1 VANRVLTREFFDR
14 GADAVASDL
23 VGCVMAVRDADRVQ
37 YARLV
42 ETEAYGGLD
51 DPASHAFRGPT
62 PRSSIMFGP
71 SGFLYVYRI
80 YGLHWC
86 MNVVTGPAGVAGAV
100 LLRAAEL
107 SDELGHAVGDS
118 DRRLR
123 GPGNLT
129 RGLGVAG
136 ADNGVDCCS
145 PDGRLSLYPRD
156 SIAELVIGRT
166 TRVGVTRERDRRSR
180 YFLEGHDAVSAHPR
194 KLTDDAT

>member
-1 VANRVLTREFFDR
+1 MRRVLPRVFFDR
-14 GADAVASDL
+14 DPDEVAVDL
-23 VGCVMAVRDADRVQ
+23 VGCVMAVREAERVR

-62 PRSSIMFGP
+62 ARSRIMFGP

-86 MNVVTGPAGVAGAV
+86 MNIVTGPAGVAGAV

-107 SDELGHAVGDS
+107 SDELGHGVDDP

-129 RGLGVAG
+129 RGLGVTG

-145 PDGRLSLYPRD
+145 PEGRISLHPRGPNAD
-156 SIAELVIGRT
+156 LVIGRT
-166 TRVGVTRERDRRSR
+166 TRVGVTHGRERRSR
-180 YFLEGHDAVSAHPR
+180 YFLEGHGAVSAHPR
-194 KLTDDAT
+194 TITDGAE